1 MEIVYLFILGLTIG
15 LIILLMRM
23 NRKEGFFQDIFL
35 TDSELP
41 LERNPEYLLPSN
53 DTATIPEGGGSAK
66 GKDLYKDAKINAYVT
81 DDGKFT
87 FKRSEIEKGF
97 SDQLSKFPKNPEE
110 SEEAY
115 LSRFMIPIL
124 WQTTKNQ
131 YDSFSKLTSSIL
143 EIKQNLRA
151 ANIKMVE
158 INQEI
163 DKIGDNNISKKRTEA
178 FDFKK
183 FE

>member
-1 MEIVYLFILGLTIG
+1 
-15 LIILLMRM
+15 
-23 NRKEGFFQDIFL
+23 
-35 TDSELP
+35 
-41 LERNPEYLLPSN
+41 
-53 DTATIPEGGGSAK
+53 
-66 GKDLYKDAKINAYVT
+66 
-81 DDGKFT
+81 
-87 FKRSEIEKGF
+87 
-97 SDQLSKFPKNPEE
+97 
-110 SEEAY
+110 
-115 LSRFMIPIL
+115 MIPIL

-163 DKIGDNNISKKRTEA
+163 DKIGDNNISKKRTED